1 MKDDMFKKLQNILS
15 GSASVSK
22 EVEISET
29 DDKDSQ
35 ETLNNFLNQILDVA
49 WVEDDLKKTVAP
61 SYYLS
66 KNENSYWLLNTQSK
80 VLMNIKSGVEIIP
93 IENGEKET
101 LCMIGYGIFSIP
113 NKLLVCAGWN

>member
-1 MKDDMFKKLQNILS
+1 MFKKLQNILS

-66 KNENSYWLLNTQSK
+66 KNENSYFLDPQISKKNT
-80 VLMNIKSGVEIIP
+80 
-93 IENGEKET
+93 
-101 LCMIGYGIFSIP
+101 F
-113 NKLLVCAGWN
+113 